1 MRPSEIIALK
11 WKNINFK
18 NESIKVLERIRD
30 GNIDLPKGDKVRI
43 IDLLPRAKKALEK
56 QLPLTCN
63 FEYVFVTQ
71 YNEPYKNSH
80 VLDTL
85 FKNLC
90 TKSNMRVG
98 RFYDTKKFFCTFA
111 EENINNETWLTQ
123 QVGHEDIQVTRNHYI
138 GKVKIDFSKI
148 ENVS

>member
-1 MRPSEIIALK
+1 MLTFIYIMKIFILSSTSLF
-11 WKNINFK
+11 INYYWP
-18 NESIKVLERIRD
+18 I
-30 GNIDLPKGDKVRI
+30 
-43 IDLLPRAKKALEK
+43 
-56 QLPLTCN
+56 N
-63 FEYVFVTQ
+63 FEYVFITQ

-90 TKSNMRVG
+90 TKSNLRVG

>member
-1 MRPSEIIALK
+1 MVVLH
-11 WKNINFK
+11 FK
-18 NESIKVLERIRD
+18 CEL
-30 GNIDLPKGDKVRI
+30 
-43 IDLLPRAKKALEK
+43 A
-56 QLPLTCN
+56 
-63 FEYVFVTQ
+63 
-71 YNEPYKNSH
+71 
-80 VLDTL
+80 L

-90 TKSNMRVG
+90 TKSNLRVG